1 MNYKDIKDIDVIATV
16 QSIEND
22 YGTDYTL
29 WPENDIR
36 LKKIHEWYINH
47 PDKQKRNLSETDIL
61 RIQKLLDKQ
70 MQKKKICEMFEI
82 SPGKLIREIKMG
94 ILDDTKW
101 KAVKESNNEL
111 RKNL

>member
-1 MNYKDIKDIDVIATV
+1 MSYKDIEGTDIISLVR
-16 QSIEND
+16 SIEND

-29 WPENDIR
+29 WPENDVR
-36 LKKIHEWYINH
+36 LKKIHEWYMNH

-61 RIQKLLDKQ
+61 RIQELLDKQ
-70 MQKKKICEMFEI
+70 MQKKTICEMFEI

-101 KAVKESNNEL
+101 KAGKESNNGL
-111 RKNL
+111 

>member
-1 MNYKDIKDIDVIATV
+1 MSYKDIEDTDIILLVR
-16 QSIEND
+16 SIEND

-61 RIQKLLDKQ
+61 RIQELLNKQ
-70 MQKKKICEMFEI
+70 MQKKKFVRCL
-82 SPGKLIREIKMG
+82 KL
-94 ILDDTKW
+94 
-101 KAVKESNNEL
+101 AQES
-111 RKNL
+111 

>member
-1 MNYKDIKDIDVIATV
+1 MTNSVIKMV
-16 QSIEND
+16 QAIEAD

-47 PDKQKRNLSETDIL
+47 PDKQKRNLSESDIL
-61 RIQKLLDKQ
+61 RIQELLDTQ
-70 MQKKKICEMFEI
+70 IQKKKICEMFEI
-82 SPGKLIREIKMG
+82 SPGKLISDIKMG

-101 KAVKESNNEL
+101 KTGKEPNNEL
-111 RKNL
+111 

>member
-1 MNYKDIKDIDVIATV
+1 MSYKDIEGTDIILLVR
-16 QSIEND
+16 SIEND

-61 RIQKLLDKQ
+61 RIQELLDTQ
-70 MQKKKICEMFEI
+70 IQKKKICEMFEI
-82 SPGKLIREIKMG
+82 SSGKLAHDIERG
-94 ILDDTKW
+94 IFSDVKW
-101 KAVKESNNEL
+101 RNG
-111 RKNL
+111 

>member
-1 MNYKDIKDIDVIATV
+1 MKYKDMDIILLVR
-16 QSIEND
+16 SIEND

-29 WPENDIR
+29 WPENDTR

-47 PDKQKRNLSETDIL
+47 PDKKKRNLSETDIL
-61 RIQKLLDKQ
+61 RIQELLDKQ
-70 MQKKKICEMFEI
+70 IQKKKICEMFEI

-101 KAVKESNNEL
+101 KAVKEPNNEL
-111 RKNL
+111 

>member
-1 MNYKDIKDIDVIATV
+1 MNSKDIKDIDVFATV
-16 QSIEND
+16 QSIEAD

-29 WPENDIR
+29 WPENDVR
-36 LKKIHEWYINH
+36 LKQIHEWYINH

-101 KAVKESNNEL
+101 KAGKETNNEL
-111 RKNL
+111 WKDL